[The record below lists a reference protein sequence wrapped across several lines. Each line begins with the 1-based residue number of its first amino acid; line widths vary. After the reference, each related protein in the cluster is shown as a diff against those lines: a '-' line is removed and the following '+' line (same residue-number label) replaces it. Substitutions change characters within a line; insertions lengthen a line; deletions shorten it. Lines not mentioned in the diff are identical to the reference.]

1 MLKDKITKAVSILL
15 PIKFTLF
22 SQIQLF
28 YHLLQLNSIRWRLC
42 DNLAMSSKLIHPPS
56 MTASREAISARTR
69 NAKLSLSFSNLTRKT
84 VSFSDNSIRLRP
96 MFIGKVTEQSS
107 ASATNELEEEEE
119 EEITVS
125 QIKNEL
131 YEALKGINRGIFG
144 VKSDKKTEIESLV
157 KLLECRNPTPEPTG
171 ELDKIG
177 GCWKLIYSTIT
188 VLGSK
193 RTKLGLRDFV
203 SLGDLL
209 QQIDIAQGKT
219 VHVLK
224 FDVRGLNLHDGEFRI
239 VASFKIISK
248 TSVEITYESST
259 IMPDQL
265 MNIFR
270 KNMNLLLGIFNPEG
284 LFEIS
289 YLDEDLQVG
298 RDGKG
303 NVFVLERTEI
313 P

>member
-1 MLKDKITKAVSILL
+1 
-15 PIKFTLF
+15 
-22 SQIQLF
+22 
-28 YHLLQLNSIRWRLC
+28 
-42 DNLAMSSKLIHPPS
+42 MSSKLIQPPTS
-56 MTASREAISARTR
+56 ITASRRAISTRTP
-69 NAKLSLSFSNLTRKT
+69 NSKVLVSFTNHNGKT
-84 VSFSDNSIRLRP
+84 LSFSDNPNRHRP

-107 ASATNELEEEEE
+107 SCSSTNEQEE
-119 EEITVS
+119 EEIRTVS
-125 QIKNEL
+125 QIKEEL

-144 VKSDKKTEIESLV
+144 VKSDKKAEVEGLV

-177 GCWKLIYSTIT
+177 GCWRLIYSTIT

-224 FDVRGLNLHDGEFRI
+224 FDVRGLNLLDGEFRI
-239 VASFKIISK
+239 VASFKISSK

-259 IMPDQL
+259 IKPDQL

-270 KNMNLLLGIFNPEG
+270 KNMDLLLGIFNPEG

-289 YLDEDLQVG
+289 YLDGDLQVG

-303 NVFVLERTEI
+303 NVFVLERTE
-313 P
+313 

>member
-1 MLKDKITKAVSILL
+1 ML
-15 PIKFTLF
+15 
-22 SQIQLF
+22 
-28 YHLLQLNSIRWRLC
+28 
-42 DNLAMSSKLIHPPS
+42 
-56 MTASREAISARTR
+56 
-69 NAKLSLSFSNLTRKT
+69 LSFSDFNSKT
-84 VSFSDNSIRLRP
+84 LSFSDNPFRLRP

-107 ASATNELEEEEE
+107 ASSLNEQQVDEEEED
-119 EEITVS
+119 ITVP
-125 QIKNEL
+125 QIKEEL
-131 YEALKGINRGIFG
+131 YEALQGINRGIFG
-144 VKSDKKTEIESLV
+144 VKSDKKTEIERLM

-171 ELDKIG
+171 KLDKIG
-177 GCWKLIYSTIT
+177 GCWRLIYSTIT

-224 FDVRGLNLHDGEFRI
+224 FDVRGLNLRDGEFRI
-239 VASFKIISK
+239 VANFKIISK

-265 MNIFR
+265 MNIFK

-303 NVFVLERTEI
+303 NVFVLEKTEK

>member
-1 MLKDKITKAVSILL
+1 
-15 PIKFTLF
+15 
-22 SQIQLF
+22 
-28 YHLLQLNSIRWRLC
+28 
-42 DNLAMSSKLIHPPS
+42 MSSKLIQTPP
-56 MTASREAISARTR
+56 MAASREAISRRTG
-69 NAKLSLSFSNLTRKT
+69 NGKMLLSFSDFNSKT
-84 VSFSDNSIRLRP
+84 LSFSDNPFRLRP

-107 ASATNELEEEEE
+107 ASSPTDQQEVDEEEED
-119 EEITVS
+119 ITVS
-125 QIKNEL
+125 QIKEEL
-131 YEALKGINRGIFG
+131 YEALKGINRGVFG
-144 VKSDKKTEIESLV
+144 VKSDKKEEIEGLV

-209 QQIDIAQGKT
+209 QEIDIAQGKT

-239 VASFKIISK
+239 VANFKIISK
-248 TSVEITYESST
+248 SSVEITYESST

-265 MNIFR
+265 MNIFK

-303 NVFVLERTEI
+303 NVFVLEKSEE

>member
-1 MLKDKITKAVSILL
+1 
-15 PIKFTLF
+15 
-22 SQIQLF
+22 
-28 YHLLQLNSIRWRLC
+28 
-42 DNLAMSSKLIHPPS
+42 MSSKLIQPPS
-56 MTASREAISARTR
+56 TAALRGVSSRGTG
-69 NAKLSLSFSNLTRKT
+69 NAKMLLSFSNFNGKT
-84 VSFSDNSIRLRP
+84 LSFSDNPFRLRP

-107 ASATNELEEEEE
+107 ASSPNEQEVIEEED
-119 EEITVS
+119 ITVS
-125 QIKNEL
+125 QIKEEL
-131 YEALKGINRGIFG
+131 NEALKGINRGIFG
-144 VKSDKKTEIESLV
+144 VKSDKKEEIERLV
-157 KLLECRNPTPEPTG
+157 KLLECQNPTPEPTG

-248 TSVEITYESST
+248 SSVEITYESST

-265 MNIFR
+265 MNIFK

-303 NVFVLERTEI
+303 NVFVLEKTEK

>member
-1 MLKDKITKAVSILL
+1 
-15 PIKFTLF
+15 
-22 SQIQLF
+22 
-28 YHLLQLNSIRWRLC
+28 
-42 DNLAMSSKLIHPPS
+42 MSSKLIHPPS
-56 MTASREAISARTR
+56 MAASRGVISTRTG
-69 NAKLSLSFSNLTRKT
+69 NAKVLLSFSNLTRKT

-96 MFIGKVTEQSS
+96 MFVGNVKEQSS
-107 ASATNELEEEEE
+107 ASATNEEEEEE
-119 EEITVS
+119 TTVS

-157 KLLECRNPTPEPTG
+157 KLLECRNPTPEPTE

-224 FDVRGLNLHDGEFRI
+224 FDVRGLNLLDGEFRI

-303 NVFVLERTEI
+303 NVFVLERREI

>member
-1 MLKDKITKAVSILL
+1 MTSNL
-15 PIKFTLF
+15 
-22 SQIQLF
+22 IQ
-28 YHLLQLNSIRWRLC
+28 
-42 DNLAMSSKLIHPPS
+42 PPS
-56 MTASREAISARTR
+56 MAASRGAISRRTG
-69 NAKLSLSFSNLTRKT
+69 NVKVLVSFTSSNGKT
-84 VSFSDNSIRLRP
+84 LSFSDNSFRLRP

-107 ASATNELEEEEE
+107 CSSPNEQQQDEEQEQEE

-125 QIKNEL
+125 HIKKSSTKL
-131 YEALKGINRGIFG
+131 S
-144 VKSDKKTEIESLV
+144 KSDKKTEIEGLV

-224 FDVRGLNLHDGEFRI
+224 FDVRGLNLLDGEFRI
-239 VASFKIISK
+239 VASFKISSK
-248 TSVEITYESST
+248 SSVEITYESST
-259 IMPDQL
+259 IKPDQL

-270 KNMNLLLGIFNPEG
+270 KNMDLLLGIFNPEG

-303 NVFVLERTEI
+303 NVFVLERIEK

>member
-1 MLKDKITKAVSILL
+1 
-15 PIKFTLF
+15 
-22 SQIQLF
+22 
-28 YHLLQLNSIRWRLC
+28 
-42 DNLAMSSKLIHPPS
+42 MSSKLIQPPS
-56 MTASREAISARTR
+56 MASISRRTI
-69 NAKLSLSFSNLTRKT
+69 NSKMLLSFTDFNLKT
-84 VSFSDNSIRLRP
+84 QRFNDNPSRLKHI
-96 MFIGKVTEQSS
+96 FIGKVTEQSS
-107 ASATNELEEEEE
+107 ASSSIEQKQEQEEDD
-119 EEITVS
+119 ITVH
-125 QIKNEL
+125 QIKEEL
-131 YEALKGINRGIFG
+131 YESLQGINRGIFG
-144 VKSDKKTEIESLV
+144 VKSDKKTEIERLV
-157 KLLECRNPTPEPTG
+157 KLLECRNPTPEPTR

-193 RTKLGLRDFV
+193 RTKLGLRTFV

-224 FDVRGLNLHDGEFRI
+224 FDVRGLNLLDGEFRI

-248 TSVEITYESST
+248 SSVEITYESST
-259 IMPDQL
+259 IIPDQL

-284 LFEIS
+284 LFEIT
-289 YLDEDLQVG
+289 YLDEDFKVG

-303 NVFVLERTEI
+303 NVFVLEKA
-313 P
+313 

>member
-1 MLKDKITKAVSILL
+1 
-15 PIKFTLF
+15 
-22 SQIQLF
+22 
-28 YHLLQLNSIRWRLC
+28 
-42 DNLAMSSKLIHPPS
+42 MSSKLIQPPP
-56 MTASREAISARTR
+56 MAASLGAISKTTG
-69 NAKLSLSFSNLTRKT
+69 NLKMLLSSSNFNNKT
-84 VSFSDNSIRLRP
+84 LSFSDNSFRLRP

-107 ASATNELEEEEE
+107 ASSPNEQQEAEEEEE
-119 EEITVS
+119 EDITVF
-125 QIKNEL
+125 QIKEEL
-131 YEALKGINRGIFG
+131 YEALQGINRGIFG
-144 VKSDKKTEIESLV
+144 VKSEKKAEIERLV

-239 VASFKIISK
+239 VANFEIISK

-265 MNIFR
+265 MNIFKR
-270 KNMNLLLGIFNPEG
+270 NMNLLLGIFNPEG

-289 YLDEDLQVG
+289 YPFNLIITRNYID
-298 RDGKG
+298 
-303 NVFVLERTEI
+303 NVSLILI

>member
-1 MLKDKITKAVSILL
+1 
-15 PIKFTLF
+15 
-22 SQIQLF
+22 
-28 YHLLQLNSIRWRLC
+28 
-42 DNLAMSSKLIHPPS
+42 MSGKLIQPPS
-56 MTASREAISARTR
+56 MAASRGAISRRTGD
-69 NAKLSLSFSNLTRKT
+69 AKMLLSFSNFNRKT
-84 VSFSDNSIRLRP
+84 LSFSDNPLRLRP
-96 MFIGKVTEQSS
+96 VFIGKVPEQSS
-107 ASATNELEEEEE
+107 ASSPNEQEEEDEVLA
-119 EEITVS
+119 VS
-125 QIKNEL
+125 QIKEEL

-144 VKSDKKTEIESLV
+144 IKSEKKAEIERLV
-157 KLLECRNPTPEPTG
+157 NLLECRNPTPEPTG

-177 GCWKLIYSTIT
+177 GCWRLIYSTIT

-224 FDVRGLNLHDGEFRI
+224 FDVRGLNLLDGEFRI

-248 TSVEITYESST
+248 SSVEITYESST
-259 IMPDQL
+259 IVPDQL

-289 YLDEDLQVG
+289 YLDEDLKVG

-303 NVFVLERTEI
+303 NVFVLERTE
-313 P
+313 

>member
-1 MLKDKITKAVSILL
+1 
-15 PIKFTLF
+15 
-22 SQIQLF
+22 
-28 YHLLQLNSIRWRLC
+28 
-42 DNLAMSSKLIHPPS
+42 MSSKLIHPPS
-56 MTASREAISARTR
+56 MATSQIPISRTT
-69 NAKLSLSFSNLTRKT
+69 KMLLSFTNLKT
-84 VSFSDNSIRLRP
+84 MSFRDNPFRLRS

-107 ASATNELEEEEE
+107 ASSPNQQQQQQDDD
-119 EEITVS
+119 ITVT
-125 QIKNEL
+125 QIKQDL

-144 VKSDKKTEIESLV
+144 VKSEKKTEIEELV
-157 KLLECRNPTPEPTG
+157 NLLECRNPTPEPTR

-193 RTKLGLRDFV
+193 RTKLGLRSFV

-239 VASFKIISK
+239 VASFKITSK
-248 TSVEITYESST
+248 SSVEITYESST
-259 IMPDQL
+259 IVPEQL

-303 NVFVLERTEI
+303 NVFVLERTEKS
-313 P
+313 

>member
-1 MLKDKITKAVSILL
+1 
-15 PIKFTLF
+15 
-22 SQIQLF
+22 
-28 YHLLQLNSIRWRLC
+28 
-42 DNLAMSSKLIHPPS
+42 MSSKLIQPPP
-56 MTASREAISARTR
+56 MAASREAISRRTG
-69 NAKLSLSFSNLTRKT
+69 NAKMLLSFNDLNSKT
-84 VSFSDNSIRLRP
+84 LSFSDNPFRLRP

-107 ASATNELEEEEE
+107 ASSPTDQQEVDEEEEE
-119 EEITVS
+119 DITVS
-125 QIKNEL
+125 QIKEEL

-144 VKSDKKTEIESLV
+144 VKSDKKAEIEGLV

-171 ELDKIG
+171 ELDMIG

-209 QQIDIAQGKT
+209 QQIDVDQGKT

-239 VASFKIISK
+239 VANFKIISK
-248 TSVEITYESST
+248 SSVEISYESST
-259 IMPDQL
+259 IVPDQL
-265 MNIFR
+265 MNIFK

-303 NVFVLERTEI
+303 NVFVLEKSEES
-313 P
+313 